1 MQYLYENFTFPADQS
16 ITVRSDVL
24 ELKKYTTLKSHIN
37 FEIALL
43 ENCTG
48 KRFIGDHIEDFE
60 GTELVLLG
68 SYLPHCWQ
76 YYQAIDPMIQPQAV
90 VIHFFPD
97 FLGRQLLEK
106 PEARELN
113 ELFAKAAKGI
123 LFSGQTVIRA
133 KMVMQQMLFEKGLGR
148 AALMLRLL
156 DILAQSTSAK
166 ILSSPYFNAVE
177 TSVEA
182 QKINKVFDYIF
193 RSFKTDIALKDVAGV
208 IHMSSAA
215 FCRFFKQKTNR
226 TLIDFVKEV
235 RIGHAAKL
243 LLEGGHNVTEAC
255 YGSGYN
261 NISNFN
267 KHFKEV
273 KGLSPRDFMKQYQAA
288 PERASSKAPSA

>member
-1 MQYLYENFTFPADQS
+1 MQYLYENFTFPPDQS
-16 ITVRSDVL
+16 FTVRSDML

-60 GTELVLLG
+60 GPELVLLG
-68 SYLPHCWQ
+68 GYLPHCWQ
-76 YYQAIDPMIQPQAV
+76 YYQAIDQMIQPQAI

-97 FLGRQLLEK
+97 FLGKELLEK
-106 PEARELN
+106 PEAKELN
-113 ELFAKAAKGI
+113 ELFAKAAKGV
-123 LFSGQTVIRA
+123 LFSGQTVQRA

-156 DILAQSTSAK
+156 DILTQSTTAR
-166 ILSSPYFNAVE
+166 ILSSPYYNAVA
-177 TSVEA
+177 TSSEA
-182 QKINKVFDYIF
+182 KKINKVFDYIF
-193 RSFKTDIALKDVAGV
+193 RNFKEDIALQDVAS
-208 IHMSSAA
+208 IIPMSTAA

-226 TLIDFVKEV
+226 TLTDFVKEV

-243 LLEGGHNVTEAC
+243 LLEGVHNVTEAC
-255 YGSGYN
+255 YESGYN

-267 KHFKEV
+267 KHFKRI
-273 KGLSPRDFMKQYQAA
+273 KGLAPRDFIKQYEADTKSR
-288 PERASSKAPSA
+288 EKSAS

>member
-16 ITVRSDVL
+16 FTVRSDML
-24 ELKKYTTLKSHIN
+24 ELKKYTTLKSHVN

-43 ENCTG
+43 ENCCG

-60 GTELVLLG
+60 DSELVLLG

-76 YYQAIDPMIQPQAV
+76 YYRAMDPMIQPQAI

-97 FLGRQLLEK
+97 FLGKQLLEK
-106 PEARELN
+106 PEAKELN
-113 ELFAKAAKGI
+113 ELFSKAAKGV
-123 LFSGQTVIRA
+123 LFTGQTIQRA

-156 DILAQSTSAK
+156 DILARSTSAR
-166 ILSSPYFNAVE
+166 ILSSPYYNAVE
-177 TSVEA
+177 TSGEA
-182 QKINKVFDYIF
+182 QNINRVFDHIF
-193 RSFKTDIALKDVAGV
+193 RNFKEEIALQDVAN
-208 IHMSSAA
+208 IIPMSTAA

-226 TLIDFVKEV
+226 TLIDFVKEI

-243 LLEGGHNVTEAC
+243 LLEGKHNVTEAC
-255 YGSGYN
+255 YDSGYN

-273 KGLSPRDFMKQYQAA
+273 KGLSPREFMKQYQGDAEEPA
-288 PERASSKAPSA
+288 KTPS

>member
-16 ITVRSDVL
+16 FTVRSDIL
-24 ELKKYTTLKSHIN
+24 EVKKYTTLKSHVN

-76 YYQAIDPMIQPQAV
+76 YYKAIDPMIQPQAII
-90 VIHFFPD
+90 IHFFPD
-97 FLGRQLLEK
+97 FLGKDFLGK
-106 PEARELN
+106 PEAKQLN
-113 ELFAKAAKGI
+113 ELFEKAAKGI
-123 LFSGQTVIRA
+123 SFSEETVA
-133 KMVMQQMLFEKGLGR
+133 SAQMVMQQMLFEKGLGR
-148 AALMLRLL
+148 IALMLRLL
-156 DILAQSTSAK
+156 YILSQSTTAQ
-166 ILSSPYFNAVE
+166 ILSSPYFNAIE
-177 TSVEA
+177 TSGEA
-182 QKINKVFDYIF
+182 QRINKVFDYIF
-193 RSFKTDIALKDVAGV
+193 RNFQNEIVLQDVANLLP
-208 IHMSSAA
+208 MSTAA

-226 TLIDFVKEV
+226 TLIDFVKEI

-243 LLEGGHNVTEAC
+243 LLEGKHNVTEAC

-267 KHFKEV
+267 KHFKDI
-273 KGLSPRDFMKQYQAA
+273 KGMAPRDFLKQYSITDTEGQTA
-288 PERASSKAPSA
+288 